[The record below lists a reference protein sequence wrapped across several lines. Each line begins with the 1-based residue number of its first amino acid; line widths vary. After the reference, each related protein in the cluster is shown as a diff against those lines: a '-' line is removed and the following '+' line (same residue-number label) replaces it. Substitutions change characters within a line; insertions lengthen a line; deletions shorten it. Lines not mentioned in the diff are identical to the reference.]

1 MSLVSNFKRSLCS
14 EETSYIDLKKKLD
27 ELECVDRNEIGI
39 FIKKNIILISSHLVK
54 NNMALIVRDIGDD
67 SFLECLFACIKSEDN
82 YRRRG
87 TILYA
92 ISKFN
97 AKEYLYELTHY
108 VVNDTL
114 ESRLNALDAI
124 ENIDGTIDC
133 EVVSKCKSMVKE
145 KYLSLINNEDL
156 DDDEKSFMSDLEYLL
171 DLLEG

>member
-1 MSLVSNFKRSLCS
+1 MSLVSNFKRNLCS
-14 EETSYIDLKKKLD
+14 EETSYIDLKKQLD

-39 FIKKNIILISSHLVK
+39 FIKKNIILVSSHLVK

-87 TILYA
+87 TVLYA

-97 AKEYLYELTHY
+97 AKEFLYELTHY
-108 VVNDTL
+108 VVTDTL
-114 ESRLNALDAI
+114 ESRNNALDAI
-124 ENIDGTIDC
+124 ENIDGFIDY
-133 EVVSKCKSMVKE
+133 ETKLKCKHMVEE
-145 KYLSLINNEDL
+145 KCYLRKNEKHLNED
-156 DDDEKSFMSDLEYLL
+156 DELFISDLEYLL

>member
-14 EETSYIDLKKKLD
+14 EEARYIYLKKKLD

-39 FIKKNIILISSHLVK
+39 FIKENIILISSHLVK

-67 SFLECLFACIKSEDN
+67 SFLECLFACIRSEEN

-87 TILYA
+87 TVLYA

-108 VVNDTL
+108 VV
-114 ESRLNALDAI
+114 
-124 ENIDGTIDC
+124 
-133 EVVSKCKSMVKE
+133 
-145 KYLSLINNEDL
+145 
-156 DDDEKSFMSDLEYLL
+156 
-171 DLLEG
+171 

>member
-1 MSLVSNFKRSLCS
+1 MSLVSKFKRSLCS
-14 EETSYIDLKKKLD
+14 EEARYIYLKKKLD

-39 FIKKNIILISSHLVK
+39 FIKENIILISSHLVK

-67 SFLECLFACIKSEDN
+67 SFLECLFACIRSEEN

-87 TILYA
+87 TVLYA

-108 VVNDTL
+108 VVTDTL
-114 ESRLNALDAI
+114 ESRNNALDAI
-124 ENIDGTIDC
+124 ENINGFIDYETIL
-133 EVVSKCKSMVKE
+133 KCKNIVE
-145 KYLSLINNEDL
+145 DAYYLRKNKKHLNED
-156 DDDEKSFMSDLEYLL
+156 DELFISDLEYLL